1 MIKIG
6 YEEEEWKVVKN
17 FKKVEDDVYEISNYG
32 NIRFINSDERVT
44 IKIANKTMRVVKTN
58 IILSIALKVLVMILA
73 LIIKLPMF
81 VAIIADV
88 GVCLLAILNSL
99 TIMYGKIK

>member
-1 MIKIG
+1 MK
-6 YEEEEWKVVKN
+6 
-17 FKKVEDDVYEISNYG
+17 
-32 NIRFINSDERVT
+32 
-44 IKIANKTMRVVKTN
+44 VVKTN
-58 IILSIALKVLVMILA
+58 IILSISLKVLVMILA
-73 LIIKLPMF
+73 LIIRLPMF